1 MKKIF
6 IVYLFISI
14 SLTGYSQSDTSSLF
28 KKNKLNGHVFLNYAR
43 YNSPFISTSLKINV
57 GVGSTS
63 VITIPPMEIDGIVT
77 PAIYGTIMFA
87 EASFYYQ
94 QKFTPWLSLNIHSI
108 SLGRFGADAFSLL
121 FDGVNTIY
129 GGSIGWKIRM
139 FKSEKLIVS
148 SNIFVEN
155 LSGNFINIRQFVND
169 ILDSVP
175 DASIS
180 KNIPSLT
187 GGINIKGAYA
197 FNQTFGIQAE
207 IQLNYGETY
216 TRDNKSFTNKTSV
229 LGEADFYPRYQFPL
243 GLGLGYML
251 SSTPETSMKSGD
263 YISLGIFKLAYTG
276 SPDYDLG
283 LEFMTYKLKLYE
295 EIKDP
300 FVTQVIFSFKFYF

>member
-6 IVYLFISI
+6 IICLLISI
-14 SLTGYSQSDTSSLF
+14 SITGYSQSDTNSFF
-28 KKNKLNGHVFLNYAR
+28 KKDKLNGHVFLNYAR
-43 YNSPFISTSLKINV
+43 YNSPFISTNLKINV
-57 GVGSTS
+57 GTGSTS
-63 VITIPPMEIDGIVT
+63 VITIPPMEVDGIVT

-87 EASFYYQ
+87 EASLNYQ

-108 SLGRFGADAFSLL
+108 SVGRFGTDAFSLL

-175 DASIS
+175 NASLI
-180 KNIPSLT
+180 KNIPTLT
-187 GGINIKGAYA
+187 GGVNVKGAYA

-207 IQLNYGETY
+207 IQMTYGETY
-216 TRDNKSFTNKTSV
+216 IRDNERLEVKTSL
-229 LGEADFYPRYQFPL
+229 LGETDFYPRYQFPL

-251 SSTPETSMKSGD
+251 SSTPEISMKNED
-263 YISLGIFKLAYTG
+263 YISLGILKLAYTG

-283 LEFMTYKLKLYE
+283 LEFMTYKMKLDE
-295 EIKDP
+295 QIKDP